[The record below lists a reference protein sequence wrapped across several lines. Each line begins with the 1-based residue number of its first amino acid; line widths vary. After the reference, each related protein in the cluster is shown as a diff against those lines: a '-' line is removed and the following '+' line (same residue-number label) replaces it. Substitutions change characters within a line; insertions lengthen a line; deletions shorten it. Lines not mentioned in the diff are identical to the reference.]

1 MFDDVMLRFPI
12 FFRSLKMQLPRSL
25 QEKYKVT
32 ENEIGGRL
40 WKSFIISRS
49 HVFEAILNKKCV
61 IDIMY
66 LTNFTPVV
74 FPGGI
79 IIGAT
84 VAKTTGTFSSF
95 TNSNNTGQNLNLVN
109 YLSTIKVDCQL
120 TYLFSLVYVSLI
132 GNQCKHT

>member
-95 TNSNNTGQNLNLVN
+95 TNSNNTGQNLNLV
-109 YLSTIKVDCQL
+109 L
-120 TYLFSLVYVSLI
+120 LFVYNKSGLPVNLPFFLGI
-132 GNQCKHT
+132 CELDRKPV

>member
-1 MFDDVMLRFPI
+1 MLRFPI

-84 VAKTTGTFSSF
+84 FAKTTGTFSSF
-95 TNSNNTGQNLNLVN
+95 TNSNNTGQNLNLV
-109 YLSTIKVDCQL
+109 L
-120 TYLFSLVYVSLI
+120 LFVYNKSGLPVNLPFFLGI
-132 GNQCKHT
+132 CELDRKPV